1 VDEVVK
7 DQDSMGMG
15 FMKYMGCSVS
25 FVGSFVEGVW
35 HLRLHYNLFKPI
47 VLSFLFFSYFKDELK
62 ANVMEWFPDNEN
74 VTHKYLVEMRRMDR
88 DETPFLSVVQ
98 LRATILAWWLDDG
111 NVISLDIDDC
121 DRLAH
126 DETSFP
132 PTNPL
137 GIL

>member
-1 VDEVVK
+1 
-7 DQDSMGMG
+7 
-15 FMKYMGCSVS
+15 
-25 FVGSFVEGVW
+25 
-35 HLRLHYNLFKPI
+35 
-47 VLSFLFFSYFKDELK
+47 
-62 ANVMEWFPDNEN
+62 MEWCPDNEN